1 MEIFIQKL
9 ILEKILKTPS
19 IISAFKKIHRADF
32 VPEAIRQ
39 YSDEDRAL
47 PTFENQTISQPYT
60 VAFMLELLKPKEGE
74 KILDVGS
81 GSGWVAGM
89 LAHIVGKK
97 GKVFAIEL
105 VPELVQFSIDNL
117 RKYRFNN
124 LKIIKGDGSAGL
136 PKIAPFDAIHAAAAG
151 KTIPLALKVQLK
163 VGGRLIAPT
172 QKNDIRLIKRISKKK
187 WEEKIYK
194 GFVFVPLIKGSSG

>member
-1 MEIFIQKL
+1 MDTFIQKL
-9 ILEKILKTPS
+9 VLEKALKTPS
-19 IISAFKKIHRADF
+19 IISAFKKIHRIDF
-32 VPEAIRQ
+32 IPEAMRQ

-60 VAFMLELLKPKEGE
+60 VAFMLELLQPMRGE

-97 GKVFAIEL
+97 GKVYSIEL

-117 RKYRFNN
+117 AKYRFNN
-124 LKIIKGDGSAGL
+124 LKIINGDGSLGL
-136 PKIAPFDAIHAAAAG
+136 PKIAPFDAIHVAAAG
-151 KTIPLALKVQLK
+151 KIIPRALKVQLK
-163 VGGRLIAPT
+163 IGGRMVIPT
-172 QKNDIRLIKRISKKK
+172 QKNDIRLIIRTSENK
-187 WEEKIYK
+187 WKEKIYP
-194 GFVFVPLIKGSSG
+194 GFVFVPLI